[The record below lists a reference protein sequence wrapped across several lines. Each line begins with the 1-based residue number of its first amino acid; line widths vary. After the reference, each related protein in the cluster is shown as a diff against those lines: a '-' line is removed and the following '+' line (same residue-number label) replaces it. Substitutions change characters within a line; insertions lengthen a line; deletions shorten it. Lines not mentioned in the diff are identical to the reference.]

1 MRFDAPLLPPVAI
14 SLAAAFSVAC
24 GSTSETAPRE
34 FRHVDGE
41 AYAPPDGLVR
51 LRKDGRGLTL
61 EVRLVEA
68 PIQSCLRLSLDAH
81 TVTTCT
87 WPAGST
93 PKVDNNGLVHIDW
106 ASASLDVETF
116 NDGGGHILDP
126 SLSWSAGESIS
137 IAAEFS
143 LGPPIDETLVG
154 PPLVVLQHPRFEP
167 SFNGAPDAVGITL
180 DTSRD
185 LRIEWEPATIGTVR
199 ATLACSNFEAGH
211 AAVVESAAPAEN
223 GAMVLPA
230 EILSYLPNT
239 GCTFGSGIQILAGDF
254 REVAAP
260 AWRYQIEVV
269 RTAQTPEGV
278 DASTALTPR

>member
-1 MRFDAPLLPPVAI
+1 MVAEVPLPLRIAAA
-14 SLAAAFSVAC
+14 LAAAASVAC
-24 GSTSETAPRE
+24 GSTNETEPRE
-34 FRHVDGE
+34 FRHVAGE

-81 TVTTCT
+81 TITTCT

-93 PKVDNNGLVHIDW
+93 QKVDNNGLVHLDW
-106 ASASLDVETF
+106 ASATLDVETF
-116 NDGGGHILDP
+116 NDGGAHILDP
-126 SLSWSAGESIS
+126 SLSWTAGETIS
-137 IAAEFS
+137 LAADFA
-143 LGPPIDETLVG
+143 LGPPIDVKLVG
-154 PPLVVLQHPRFEP
+154 PPLVLLERPRFEP

-185 LRIEWEPATIGTVR
+185 LHVEWEPATIGTVR

-211 AAVVESAAPAEN
+211 AAVVESAAPAGD

-230 EILSYLPNT
+230 AILSYLPTT
-239 GCTFGSGIQILAGDF
+239 GCTFVSGIQILAGDF
-254 REVAAP
+254 REVAAQ
-260 AWRYQIEVV
+260 AWRYQIEVT